1 MEFGL
6 HLPHIGPMAT
16 RDGVLDMARAADAA
30 GIDSLWASDHV
41 IVPRDYAST
50 YPYSPSGK
58 MPIPEDAPFL
68 EAVSTL
74 LAVCGV
80 TRRARLGTSVLVL
93 PQRQPV
99 LVAKQWATLD
109 VLSGG
114 RTIFGA
120 GAGWLEEEFAAL
132 GVPFKGRGG
141 RCDEALEILQR
152 CWKESTVTFHG
163 KHFQID
169 GIACE
174 PKPIQQPRPPIW
186 IGGHTPAAFRRV
198 ARYGD
203 AWHGG
208 GTVEVCRAARDAV
221 RAEAEKIGRDPGM
234 IELTIRDRGGL
245 DVSTREARDQ
255 TIERLLPYAALGASH
270 FLFLSFDTPE
280 KVGETVRALQEEVKP
295 ALAAAR
301 PS

>member
-1 MEFGL
+1 MKFGL

-16 RDGVLDMARAADAA
+16 REGVLGMARAADAA

-41 IVPRDYAST
+41 IVPREYASA

-58 MPIPEDAPFL
+58 MPIADDAPFL

-74 LAVCGV
+74 LAICGV
-80 TRRARLGTSVLVL
+80 THSARLGASVIVL

-99 LVAKQWATLD
+99 LFAKQWATLD

-114 RTIFGA
+114 RTIFGV

-141 RCDEALEILQR
+141 RCDEALEVVQR
-152 CWKESTVTFHG
+152 CWRESTVTFRG

-169 GIACE
+169 RVACE
-174 PKPIQQPRPPIW
+174 PKPIQHPRPPIW
-186 IGGHTPAAFRRV
+186 IGGHTPSAFRRV

-208 GTVEVCRAARDAV
+208 GTVEVCRATIEAV
-221 RAEAEKIGRDPGM
+221 RAEAEKIGRDPGT
-234 IELTIRDRGGL
+234 IELTIRDRGGI
-245 DVSTREARDQ
+245 DVSSREAREK
-255 TIERLLPYAALGASH
+255 TVERLLPYARLGATH
-270 FLFLSFDTPE
+270 FLFLAFDPPE
-280 KVGETVRALQEEVKP
+280 KVAETVRALQEEIKP
-295 ALAAAR
+295 GLVAGLT
-301 PS
+301 

>member
-6 HLPHIGPMAT
+6 HLPQIGPMAT

-30 GIDSLWASDHV
+30 GIDSLWVSDHV
-41 IVPRDYAST
+41 IVPRDYASA

-58 MPIPEDAPFL
+58 MPISDDAPFL
-68 EAVSTL
+68 EALSTL

-80 TRRARLGTSVLVL
+80 TRRARLGASVIVL

-132 GVPFKGRGG
+132 GVPFKGRGS
-141 RCDEALEILQR
+141 RCDEALEVLQR
-152 CWKESTVTFHG
+152 CWKEHTVTFHG
-163 KHFQID
+163 THFRID
-169 GIACE
+169 RLACE
-174 PKPIQQPRPPIW
+174 PKPVQQPRPPIW

-208 GTVEVCRAARDAV
+208 GTVDVCREANDAV
-221 RAEAEKIGRDPGM
+221 CAEAERIGRDPRT
-234 IELTIRDRGGL
+234 IELTIRDRGGI
-245 DVSTREARDQ
+245 DVSTREARDK
-255 TIERLLPYAALGASH
+255 TIERLLPYARLGATH
-270 FLFLSFDTPE
+270 FLFLSVDPPE
-280 KVGETVRALQEEVKP
+280 KVGETVRALQEEIKP

-301 PS
+301 G

>member
-16 RDGVLDMARAADAA
+16 REGVLGMARAADAA

-41 IVPRDYAST
+41 IVPRDYASK
-50 YPYSPSGK
+50 YPYLPSGK
-58 MPIPEDAPFL
+58 MPIADDAPFL

-80 TRRARLGTSVLVL
+80 TRRARLGASVIVL

-114 RTIFGA
+114 RTIFGV

-132 GVPFKGRGG
+132 GVSFKDRGS
-141 RCDEALEILQR
+141 RCDEALEVLQR
-152 CWKESTVTFHG
+152 CWKDPTVAFHG
-163 KHFQID
+163 KHFRIAD
-169 GIACE
+169 LACE
-174 PKPIQQPRPPIW
+174 PKTIQQPRPPIW

-208 GTVEVCRAARDAV
+208 GTVELCRAAKDAV
-221 RAEAEKIGRDPGM
+221 RAEAEKIGRDPRTVG
-234 IELTIRDRGGL
+234 LTIRDRGGI
-245 DVSTREARDQ
+245 DVSTREARDK
-255 TIERLLPYAALGASH
+255 TIERLTPYARLGATH
-270 FLFLSFDTPE
+270 FLFLSFDPPE
-280 KVGETVRALQEEVKP
+280 KVGETVRALQEEIKP
-295 ALAAAR
+295 ALTAAR
-301 PS
+301 G

>member
-16 RDGVLDMARAADAA
+16 RDGVLGMARAADAA
-30 GIDSLWASDHV
+30 GIDSLWASDHIV
-41 IVPRDYAST
+41 VPRDYASA
-50 YPYSPSGK
+50 YPYLPSGK
-58 MPIPEDAPFL
+58 MPIPDDAPFL

-80 TRRARLGTSVLVL
+80 TRRARLGTSVIVL

-109 VLSGG
+109 VLCGG

-120 GAGWLEEEFAAL
+120 GAGWLEEVFAAL
-132 GVPFKGRGG
+132 GGPFKGRGG

-152 CWKESTVTFHG
+152 CWKESSVTFHG
-163 KHFQID
+163 RHFHID
-169 GIACE
+169 RLACE

-208 GTVEVCRAARDAV
+208 GTVDVCSAAIEAV
-221 RAEAEKIGRDPGM
+221 RAEAERIGRDPST
-234 IELTIRDRGGL
+234 IELTIRDRGGV
-245 DVSTREARDQ
+245 DVSTREARDK
-255 TIERLLPYAALGASH
+255 TIERLLPYSCLGATH
-270 FLFLSFDTPE
+270 FLFLSFDPPE
-280 KVGETVRALQEEVKP
+280 KVGETVRALQEEIKP
-295 ALAAAR
+295 VLSAA
-301 PS
+301 P

>member
-16 RDGVLDMARAADAA
+16 REGVLDMARAADAA
-30 GIDSLWASDHV
+30 GIDSLWTSDHI

-50 YPYSPSGK
+50 YPYSPSGR
-58 MPIPEDAPFL
+58 MPVSDDTPFL

-80 TRRARLGTSVLVL
+80 TRRARLGTSVIVL
-93 PQRQPV
+93 PQRQPI

-132 GVPFKGRGG
+132 GVSFKDRGG

-152 CWKESTVTFHG
+152 CWKESTVTFQG

-169 GIACE
+169 RIACE

-186 IGGHTPAAFRRV
+186 IGGHTPGAFRRV

-208 GTVEVCRAARDAV
+208 GTVDVCRAAIDAV
-221 RAEAEKIGRDPGM
+221 RAEAERIGRDPRTIG
-234 IELTIRDRGGL
+234 LTIRDRGGI
-245 DVSTREARDQ
+245 DISTREARHK
-255 TIERLLPYAALGASH
+255 TIERLLPYARLGATH
-270 FLFLSFDTPE
+270 FVFLSFDPPE
-280 KVGETVRALQEEVKP
+280 KVGETVQALQEEIKP
-295 ALAAAR
+295 AVAAAR
-301 PS
+301 A